1 MDITV
6 WVKPGSRKGPLVEA
20 GDRTGERENSF
31 VVFLR
36 ERAVDGRANDALVGV
51 LATHFG
57 VPKSSVRIVH
67 GHASRAKRLRID
79 TGAEAAGEGPSGR
92 RPAGAVE

>member
-6 WVKPGSRKGPLVEA
+6 WIKPGSRKGPLVEPGEQD
-20 GDRTGERENSF
+20 GDRF

-36 ERAVDGRANDALVGV
+36 ERAVDGKANDALIGV
-51 LATHFG
+51 LASHFG
-57 VPKSSVRIVH
+57 VPKSAVHILH

-79 TGAEAAGEGPSGR
+79 R
-92 RPAGAVE
+92 

>member
-20 GDRTGERENSF
+20 SDHTGERQNDF

-36 ERAVDGRANDALVGV
+36 ERAVDGQANDALIGV
-51 LATHFG
+51 LAKHFG
-57 VPKSSVRIVH
+57 VPKSAVRIVH
-67 GHASRAKRLRID
+67 GHASRAKRLRIE
-79 TGAEAAGEGPSGR
+79 T
-92 RPAGAVE
+92 

>member
-36 ERAVDGRANDALVGV
+36 ERAVDGRANEALIGV
-51 LATHFG
+51 LARHFG
-57 VPKSSVRIVH
+57 VPKTAVRIVH
-67 GHASRAKRLRID
+67 GQASRAKRVRIQ
-79 TGAEAAGEGPSGR
+79 T
-92 RPAGAVE
+92 